1 MLLQREYERLGA
13 DVIVLILSTLLSD
26 SAEEFVNYKL

>member
-13 DVIVLILSTLLSD
+13 DVVVLIHSTLLSD
-26 SAEEFVNYKL
+26 SAEEFVNDKL